1 MNRKTIANIALS
13 AVCLGCAVSVSA
25 KNDAKS
31 AKSAA
36 APVEEVAVVAQEEI
50 EYYPATSA
58 DIRLDGEWNID
69 NVNGQKVTGEER
81 PFITF
86 DLSQGR
92 IYGNNGCNIVNA
104 DAVTGKGNKLQFTGM
119 MSTQKYCANA
129 PFEHLINTTLD
140 QVRSYKISRYGHEYY
155 LDLFNDRG
163 HLIMVLRKHNMDFL
177 NGAWRVTAI
186 NGQPNSNEGVQ
197 FVFDLPEKKIHG
209 NAGCNIINGEIS
221 IDPDVTNSVQFSN
234 IASTRMMCPDIATET
249 AVLVALEETE
259 KAFAKSDDTVTF
271 VNHSGKPVLQLIRI
285 DPRSLTDGE

>member
-209 NAGCNIINGEIS
+209 NAGCNIINGEIT

-271 VNHSGKPVLQLIRI
+271 VNHAGKPVLQLIRI
-285 DPRSLTDGE
+285 DPRTFTDGE

>member
-1 MNRKTIANIALS
+1 MALS
-13 AVCLGCAVSVSA
+13 AVCLCCSVSVSA
-25 KNDAKS
+25 KKNNRVDDTHAVQG
-31 AKSAA
+31 ATAA
-36 APVEEVAVVAQEEI
+36 ADKQDDIV
-50 EYYPATSA
+50 YYPSTFA
-58 DIRLDGEWNID
+58 DSRLNGEWNID

-92 IYGNNGCNIVNA
+92 IYGSNGCNIINSNT
-104 DAVTGKGNKLQFTGM
+104 VTGKDNKLQFTGIL
-119 MSTQKYCANA
+119 STQKYCANA
-129 PFEHLINTTLD
+129 PFEYIITSALE

-186 NGQPNSNEGVQ
+186 NGEANGNEGIQ

-209 NAGCNIINGEIS
+209 NAGCNIVNGEIS

-234 IASTRMMCPDIATET
+234 IASTRMMCPDLATET
-249 AVLVALEETE
+249 AVLIALEETE

-271 VNHSGKPVLQLIRI
+271 VNHAGAPVLQLIRI
-285 DPRSLTDGE
+285 DPRTLTDGE

>member
-1 MNRKTIANIALS
+1 MNKKTIANIALS

-271 VNHSGKPVLQLIRI
+271 VNHAGKPVLQLVRI
-285 DPRSLTDGE
+285 DPRSFTDGE

>member
-1 MNRKTIANIALS
+1 MALS

-104 DAVTGKGNKLQFTGM
+104 DAVTGKGNKLQFTGI

-271 VNHSGKPVLQLIRI
+271 VNHAGKPVLQLIRI
-285 DPRSLTDGE
+285 DPRTFTDGE

>member
-1 MNRKTIANIALS
+1 MNKKTIANIALS

-285 DPRSLTDGE
+285 DPRSFTDGE

>member
-1 MNRKTIANIALS
+1 MNKKTIANIALS

-140 QVRSYKISRYGHEYY
+140 RVRSYKISRYGHEYY

-271 VNHSGKPVLQLIRI
+271 VNHAGKPVLQLIRI

>member
-1 MNRKTIANIALS
+1 MNKKTIANIALS

-25 KNDAKS
+25 KND

-271 VNHSGKPVLQLIRI
+271 VNHAGKPVLQLIRI

>member
-1 MNRKTIANIALS
+1 M
-13 AVCLGCAVSVSA
+13 
-25 KNDAKS
+25 
-31 AKSAA
+31 
-36 APVEEVAVVAQEEI
+36 VAQEEI

-271 VNHSGKPVLQLIRI
+271 VNHAGKPVLQLIRI
-285 DPRSLTDGE
+285 DPRSLTDAE

>member
-1 MNRKTIANIALS
+1 MNKKTIANIALS

-36 APVEEVAVVAQEEI
+36 APVEEVAVVAQVEI

-271 VNHSGKPVLQLIRI
+271 VNHAGKPVLQLIRI

>member
-1 MNRKTIANIALS
+1 MNKKTIANIALS

-186 NGQPNSNEGVQ
+186 NGQPNSNEVVQ

-209 NAGCNIINGEIS
+209 NAGCNIINGEIT

>member
-1 MNRKTIANIALS
+1 MNKKTIANIALS

-177 NGAWRVTAI
+177 NGAWLVTAI
-186 NGQPNSNEGVQ
+186 NGEANANEGIQ

-209 NAGCNIINGEIS
+209 NAGCNIVNGEIS

-234 IASTRMMCPDIATET
+234 IASTRMMCPDLATET
-249 AVLVALEETE
+249 AVLIALEETE

-271 VNHSGKPVLQLIRI
+271 VNHAGAPVLQLIRI
-285 DPRSLTDGE
+285 DPRTLTDGE

>member
-1 MNRKTIANIALS
+1 MNKKTIAYMALS
-13 AVCLGCAVSVSA
+13 AAFLCCAASASA
-25 KNDAKS
+25 KKRQPKS
-31 AKSAA
+31 QPETSL
-36 APVEEVAVVAQEEI
+36 VETVEAVVEKEI
-50 EYYPATSA
+50 EYYPSTFA

-86 DLSQGR
+86 DLAQGR
-92 IYGNNGCNIVNA
+92 VYGNNGCNIINGS
-104 DAVTGKGNKLQFTGM
+104 AVTGKGNLLSFTGM

-140 QVRSYKISRYGHEYY
+140 QVRSYKISRYGHESY

-163 HLIMVLRKHNMDFL
+163 HLVMVLRKHNMDFL

-186 NGQPNSNEGVQ
+186 NGEPNSNEGIQ

-209 NAGCNIINGEIS
+209 NAGCNIVNGEIS
-221 IDPDVTNSVQFSN
+221 IDPDVANSVQFSN
-234 IASTRMMCPDIATET
+234 MATTRMMCPDIATET

-259 KAFAKSDDTVTF
+259 KAFAKSDNTVTF
-271 VNHSGKPVLQLIRI
+271 VNHAGKPVLQLIRI
-285 DPRSLTDGE
+285 DPRSFTDGE

>member
-1 MNRKTIANIALS
+1 MNKKTIANIALS

-31 AKSAA
+31 SKSAA

-186 NGQPNSNEGVQ
+186 NGQPNSNEAVQ

-209 NAGCNIINGEIS
+209 NAGCNIINGEIT

-271 VNHSGKPVLQLIRI
+271 VNHAGKPVLQLIRI